1 MAYGLASLDR
11 IPSWRDKVG
20 IRGSVAHKPLGFS
33 AWEMRQAGFSA
44 RDLKDANYT
53 PSEMRTA
60 SFKAGTLRR
69 VGFSAKDLK
78 CFNVKELRGACTA
91 VELAEEEYTAAE
103 LYPIFSARELLPA
116 YPTIEI
122 KQAGATLREL
132 LRAGLTV
139 EEALDADFTVLELK
153 VLALPASVQAALPF
167 LIGLTLS
174 RTRVPCSCRESVH
187 RPWWKPALRWSGCA
201 ASASPR
207 ASSARWASQREIL
220 TQRDVLCSRT
230 KRSSAGSLA
239 TPRRS
244 IPFEH
249 GEPTHLRHRL
259 YARASTTFDWLG
271 SLGSYLCFAGYYATS
286 VTVARVLTADA

>member
-1 MAYGLASLDR
+1 
-11 IPSWRDKVG
+11 
-20 IRGSVAHKPLGFS
+20 
-33 AWEMRQAGFSA
+33 
-44 RDLKDANYT
+44 
-53 PSEMRTA
+53 MRTA

-153 VLALPASVQAALPF
+153 LQGVSPSAMVEAGVEVERLRSVGFSA
-167 LIGLTLS
+167 G
-174 RTRVPCSCRESVH
+174 E
-187 RPWWKPALRWSGCA
+187 LRSLGF
-201 ASASPR
+201 
-207 ASSARWASQREIL
+207 SARDLNPARCALLADEEE
-220 TQRDVLCSRT
+220 LCR
-230 KRSSAGSLA
+230 KLGYSS
-239 TPRRS
+239 PQHP
-244 IPFEH
+244 I
-249 GEPTHLRHRL
+249 
-259 YARASTTFDWLG
+259 
-271 SLGSYLCFAGYYATS
+271 
-286 VTVARVLTADA
+286 